1 MPRLVKIIAITLGAL
16 LALAL
21 GMAGI
26 VTATFNP
33 NDYKPLLIKLVQQKK
48 QRTLTVPGAIKL
60 TFFPRIGADL
70 GRLSLSE
77 HGSAAQFAAVDSAR
91 VSLQLLPLLKKQL
104 VVDRVEISGI
114 QANITRFKDGSF
126 NFDDLLSKEED
137 SSQPI
142 KLDVDSISVSNASVS
157 FDDRQQERKIAITRL
172 NLDSGKIASGVPSQ
186 LTLAAD
192 ISGSNP
198 AMDAKLS
205 IKTGFTIDLEQ
216 KHYLFKGLDAAIK
229 GQLAD
234 FRELDI
240 KAAGN
245 ADLKPAVMQFALDGI
260 TFSASGKR
268 AAQAIEA
275 RLNAPKLTI
284 SERSVSGDKL
294 SGQAKLT
301 EGARTISADFSAP
314 SFTGSPQAFRLP
326 SLALD
331 VSVKDARLDARARVR
346 GSVAGDLKQLL
357 FSSPQL
363 RLALEGKQGGSA
375 INGTLSTPLSANLKT
390 QRIELSQ
397 IAAAFALPNPRGGT
411 LRLAA
416 NGNAALDL
424 GQQTVSSALKGT
436 LDDSSFDAKLGL
448 HTFAAPAY
456 DFNLGIDRIDADRYQ
471 AKPAAPPQQQTGA
484 ATEAPI
490 DLSGLK
496 SLNANGSLSV
506 GTLKVAGLQM
516 NNVRLAL
523 HAGNGKLDVNP
534 LSAKLYGGS
543 LSGAL
548 SANASNTPR
557 ITVKQTLTGIRL
569 GALLK
574 DAIKKDPID
583 GTGNVQLDITTQGAS
598 IGQMKKALAGSARL
612 DLRDGAVRGINL
624 AQVIREGKARIGIL
638 KAGAAPQSG
647 TGSAS
652 EKTDFSELS
661 GSFRI
666 ANGVAHN
673 EDLSVKSPLFRLG
686 GTGDINLGADRL
698 DYLVKATIVST
709 LQGQGGP
716 ELQSLKGVT
725 IPVKLSGP
733 FSTIGWKIDFEHMVG
748 DLAKQKIEQ
757 KKEEVKTKVEEK
769 LKDALKGQLKGL
781 FGN

>member
-1 MPRLVKIIAITLGAL
+1 MPRLVKIIAITLGAS

-26 VTATFNP
+26 VAATFNP
-33 NDYKPLLIKLVQQKK
+33 NDYKPLLIRLVQQKK

-60 TFFPRIGADL
+60 TFFPKIGADL
-70 GRLSLSE
+70 GQLSLSE
-77 HGSAAQFAAVDSAR
+77 HGSTAQFAAVDSAR
-91 VSLQLLPLLKKQL
+91 VSLQLLPLLRKQL

-142 KLDVDSISVSNASVS
+142 KLDVDSISVSNASVN

-172 NLDSGKIASGVPSQ
+172 NLESGKIASGVPSQ
-186 LTLAAD
+186 LALAAD

-198 AMDAKLS
+198 VLDAKLS
-205 IKTGFTIDLEQ
+205 IKSGFTIDLEQ
-216 KHYLFKGLDAAIK
+216 KHYLLKGLDAAIK
-229 GQLAD
+229 GRLAE

-260 TFSASGKR
+260 TFSAGGKR
-268 AAQAIEA
+268 AAQTIEA

-284 SERSVSGDKL
+284 SERSVSGDQL
-294 SGQAKLT
+294 SGQARLT
-301 EGARTISADFSAP
+301 EGARAISADFSVP

-326 SLALD
+326 ALALD
-331 VSVKDARLDARARVR
+331 VSIKDGRLDAKARVS

-363 RLALEGKQGGSA
+363 RLALQGKQGGSA
-375 INGTLSTPLSANLKT
+375 INGTLNSPLSANLKT
-390 QRIELSQ
+390 QRIELSH
-397 IAAAFALPNPRGGT
+397 IAAAFTLPNPRGGT
-411 LRLAA
+411 LKLAA

-436 LDDSSFDAKLGL
+436 LDDSSFEAKLGL
-448 HTFAAPAY
+448 RTFAAPAY
-456 DFNLGIDRIDADRYQ
+456 DFKLGIDRIDADRYQ
-471 AKPAAPPQQQTGA
+471 ARPAAPPQQTGA
-484 ATEAPI
+484 ATGAPI

-496 SLNANGSLSV
+496 ALNANGSLSV
-506 GTLKVAGLQM
+506 GALKVADLQM

-523 HAGNGKLDVNP
+523 HAGRGQLDINP

-548 SANASNTPR
+548 SASASNAPR

-624 AQVIREGKARIGIL
+624 AQVIRDGKARIGIL
-638 KAGAAPQSG
+638 KGDAAPQSG
-647 TGSAS
+647 TSSAS

-725 IPVKLSGP
+725 VPVKLSGP

-757 KKEEVKTKVEEK
+757 KKEEVKTRVEEK